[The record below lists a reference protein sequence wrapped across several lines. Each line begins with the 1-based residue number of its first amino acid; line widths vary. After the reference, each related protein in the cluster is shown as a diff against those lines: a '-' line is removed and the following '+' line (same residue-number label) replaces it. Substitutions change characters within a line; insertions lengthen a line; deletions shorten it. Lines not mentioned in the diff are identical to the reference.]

1 MKGGV
6 EGNNS
11 KIGNGVL
18 KTVGTADFQKAH
30 IASDMVVKADV
41 IKLDAGDTVE
51 AGARFYSKSEIR
63 QLEFGNIVLTKQAAS
78 DDGDYNH
85 YYIAMP
91 WETSGTVPKESVT
104 FHSNYPA
111 DSTGTAGTAAKEQTR
126 GAKWSL
132 PSQFGVPTGFIF
144 YEWNTKADGSGSRI
158 TADAVFDSAVKDVY
172 AVWKRSNMTVTFDLN
187 GGGRTPAP
195 VWMEGVK
202 ENGTRL
208 IPYNYPV
215 GNPPAAM
222 RTGYTL
228 EG

>member
-1 MKGGV
+1 MDIWEINGNKSKKKAPENADMGAGTNTFRLISPLMQSDSAVSWTKNGSRADVDLNGYTYVANGGFAMKGGV

-85 YYIAMP
+85 YYL
-91 WETSGTVPKESVT
+91 
-104 FHSNYPA
+104 
-111 DSTGTAGTAAKEQTR
+111 
-126 GAKWSL
+126 SL
-132 PSQFGVPTGFIF
+132 IH
-144 YEWNTKADGSGSRI
+144 I
-158 TADAVFDSAVKDVY
+158 
-172 AVWKRSNMTVTFDLN
+172 
-187 GGGRTPAP
+187 
-195 VWMEGVK
+195 
-202 ENGTRL
+202 
-208 IPYNYPV
+208 
-215 GNPPAAM
+215 
-222 RTGYTL
+222 
-228 EG
+228 